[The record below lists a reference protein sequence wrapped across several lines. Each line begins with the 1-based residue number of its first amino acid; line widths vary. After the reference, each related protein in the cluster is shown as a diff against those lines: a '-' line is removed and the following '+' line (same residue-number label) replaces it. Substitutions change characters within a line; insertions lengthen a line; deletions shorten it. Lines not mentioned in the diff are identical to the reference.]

1 MKKNIIYFLSCL
13 VLTVGLVSC
22 SDDDKEPLSPLTVVI
37 EGAEAQEVVQGATLN
52 LKAVVEGSSEVKYV
66 WTLNGKEVSTTP
78 AYEFTATDLGKSE
91 IQLKVSNAEQ
101 GEAAAKLDLD
111 VYGKYKYGTF
121 ILNEGASLRGDKGG
135 SLIFISPEGELVEM
149 AFQKENNGAW
159 LGSVPQDVF
168 IFNKQ
173 TGILKMKIKSK

>member
-22 SDDDKEPLSPLTVVI
+22 SDDDKELLSPLTVVI
-37 EGAEAQEVVQGATLN
+37 EGAEAQEVVQGTTLN
-52 LKAVVEGSSEVKYV
+52 LKAVVEGSSEVKYA

-121 ILNEGASLRGDKGG
+121 ILNEGAAWGGDKGG
-135 SLIFISPEGELVEM
+135 YLIFISPEGELGEGFPKREQWSMVRQCS
-149 AFQKENNGAW
+149 AGCVYCQ
-159 LGSVPQDVF
+159 Q
-168 IFNKQ
+168 
-173 TGILKMKIKSK
+173 